1 VPNSFTGLSLLLGL
15 GSVVMSAQGDFT
27 LAAWLIL
34 WGCLLDKLDGSA
46 ARLLNAT
53 SKFGVEF
60 DSFADFVAFGIAP
73 AGLLYYRLIATGHF
87 VGWQKTAVMIVAGM
101 YALALAVRLARF
113 NITTGGESVFFG
125 LPGTLLGAIIASGF
139 LTWEKF
145 KLSEGI
151 LLYSP
156 AVLVLGAVLMVSTVR
171 LPKLKLRKNKL
182 VNAFTACNVI
192 GVYIFAP
199 LRILPEYMLTLA
211 VGYTVGGVIYCLA
224 NPSFAAEAAEPDSS
238 PVPNA
243 GEAETAERLA

>member
-1 VPNSFTGLSLLLGL
+1 LDDPV
-15 GSVVMSAQGDFT
+15 
-27 LAAWLIL
+27 
-34 WGCLLDKLDGSA
+34 GCLLDKLDGSA
-46 ARLLNAT
+46 ARLLKAT

-73 AGLLYYRLIATGHF
+73 AGLLYYRLLATGHF
-87 VGWQKTAVMIVAGM
+87 VGWQKTAIMVAAGM

-113 NITTGGESVFFG
+113 NVMTGGESVFFG
-125 LPGTLLGAIIASGF
+125 LPGTLLGAIIASGY

-145 KLSEGI
+145 KVSEAV

-182 VNAFTACNVI
+182 ANAFTAVNVAA
-192 GVYIFAP
+192 VYICAP
-199 LRILPEYMLTLA
+199 LRILPEYMVTLA
-211 VGYTVGGVIYCLA
+211 LAYTVGGVIYCLV
-224 NPSFAAEAAEPDSS
+224 NPLAGAESSGEPDSS

-243 GEAETAERLA
+243 SEGETAERLA